1 MAEAEVLGVEV
12 GEVEETV
19 VGVAVQV
26 EVPEDQVSLEDRV
39 KVKAGIK
46 VAGVIIIDGPT
57 LKSMQITL
65 HRQSAGSI
73 TFTGSLLIGVRSR
86 RPAHG
91 KISGSLKIN
100 NETVASLT
108 LVTFK
113 IFCTMTSIRKYMRQ
127 LT

>member
-65 HRQSAGSI
+65 HRQSAGNI
-73 TFTGSLLIGVRSR
+73 TFMGNLLIGVRSLNLALGR
-86 RPAHG
+86 TFGFPN
-91 KISGSLKIN
+91 LN
-100 NETVASLT
+100 NETVTSLI
-108 LVTFK
+108 LMTFK
-113 IFCTMTSIRKYMRQ
+113 TPYIMTSIGKYM
-127 LT
+127 LLLI

>member
-46 VAGVIIIDGPT
+46 VAGVIIIDGPI

-65 HRQSAGSI
+65 HRQSAGNI
-73 TFTGSLLIGVRSR
+73 TFMGSLLIGVRSR

-91 KISGSLKIN
+91 KISGSLKIS

-113 IFCTMTSIRKYMRQ
+113 IFCTMTSIRKYTRQ

>member
-46 VAGVIIIDGPT
+46 VAGIIIDGPI

-113 IFCTMTSIRKYMRQ
+113 IFCTMTSIRKYMRH

>member
-46 VAGVIIIDGPT
+46 VAGVIIIDGPI

-91 KISGSLKIN
+91 KISGSLKIS